1 LRKADNRLMLATGVV
16 LLILLQ
22 NLVIE
27 LNYFK
32 HDIIRYGEP
41 QPMFDFSPSSDSVF
55 AFIDYDA

>member
-1 LRKADNRLMLATGVV
+1 MLATGVV